1 MRVLDYIFAARPLLH
16 LPIWSV
22 YLVCLHY
29 HLNLTGGDFAATD
42 LIMLAALSVMA
53 SSAYY
58 FNQIYDRES
67 DRQNRKVL
75 FLQQGVMTEMNLRT
89 ASLTTALVS
98 LIAAAWF
105 SLQMLAVFA
114 TLFLMGYLYSAP
126 PLRLKDR
133 PFWGLFANAF
143 GFGFLIPFTVMPHI
157 DVHNAGLLGWD
168 TPFYFFLTIGGVY
181 VLTTLP
187 DRDGDRATGKRTVAV
202 VLSRPMV
209 LLVALVLM
217 LGAVW
222 VAYQRNQQ
230 SLAYLASIAS
240 LLILGAVFVRNQK
253 FEHLA
258 IKLPVLMLTL
268 LAAWFFWGYLL
279 FVVAMLIICRI
290 YYYKRFDMI
299 YPKMT

>member
-1 MRVLDYIFAARPLLH
+1 VRVLDYIFAARPLLH

-29 HLNLTGGDFAATD
+29 HLNLTGGSFAATD

-58 FNQIYDRES
+58 FNQIYDCES

-89 ASLTTALVS
+89 ASLATALVS

-240 LLILGAVFVRNQK
+240 LLILGAIFVRNQK